1 MKQGGVPPRRV
12 TPSDQPRSSKK
23 NSEESSLLA
32 GLSGN
37 AGRRAGVSSPAAP
50 WYNDSRIEGPMSEN
64 SMAIGPCDELH
75 VGNRRNEMFCD
86 ESLRQADDVV
96 ARY

>member
-1 MKQGGVPPRRV
+1 MLVFPVTRDRFGSGFSPVRV
-12 TPSDQPRSSKK
+12 
-23 NSEESSLLA
+23 
-32 GLSGN
+32 
-37 AGRRAGVSSPAAP
+37 

>member
-1 MKQGGVPPRRV
+1 
-12 TPSDQPRSSKK
+12 
-23 NSEESSLLA
+23 
-32 GLSGN
+32 
-37 AGRRAGVSSPAAP
+37 
-50 WYNDSRIEGPMSEN
+50 MSEN